1 MKRHHLQFIKKEDLA
16 MFKLLE
22 RHLKELN
29 KKEGKTVHHKTPYML
44 AAIREKMI
52 GEGIL

>member
-1 MKRHHLQFIKKEDLA
+1 

-22 RHLKELN
+22 KHLKEMN
-29 KKEGKTVHHKTPYML
+29 KKEGKVKYHKTPYML